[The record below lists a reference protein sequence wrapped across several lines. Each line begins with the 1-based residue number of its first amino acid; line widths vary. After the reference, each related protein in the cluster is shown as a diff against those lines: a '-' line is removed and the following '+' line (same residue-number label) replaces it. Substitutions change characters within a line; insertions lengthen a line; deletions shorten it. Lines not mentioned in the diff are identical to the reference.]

1 MLMCGEMNTEAQRLA
16 LERGERIR
24 TARKAA
30 GFTLDELAKDINMS
44 RATLWKWETGQV
56 ESYGAVAMLWLARR
70 LHTTQEWI
78 LFGQANPWETAAR
91 RAALPSKPAK
101 RLARSKHEKS

>member
-1 MLMCGEMNTEAQRLA
+1 VKTEAQRLA
-16 LERGERIR
+16 LERGHRIR

-78 LFGQANPWETAAR
+78 LFGTANPWQTAPPSGV
-91 RAALPSKPAK
+91 PSKPPK
-101 RLARSKHEKS
+101 RHARSKHEKS